1 MKTHIIQGYTLP
13 ELLIVLFIAA
23 ILTVSGV
30 VGWQR
35 WQQQQ
40 RLAETAQQIQHFLH
54 QLRAWANWHNADR
67 VLWLKPGARW
77 CLGSGEMPAGECQSG
92 QRDQLIAPYPD
103 VSVLSI
109 TQDMGFY
116 GRRNVARAGNIEFA
130 NAAGQWR
137 VIVSARARIR
147 LCKPEQQENCQ

>member
-1 MKTHIIQGYTLP
+1 MKTQHVQGYTLP
-13 ELLIVLFIAA
+13 ELLIVLVIVGVLGASAF
-23 ILTVSGV
+23 SG
-30 VGWQR
+30 WLR

-54 QLRAWANWHNADR
+54 QLRAWANWHNADQ

-77 CLGSGEMPAGECQSG
+77 CLGSGVMPADDCQPG
-92 QRDQLIAPYPD
+92 RRNQLIAPHDD
-103 VSVLSI
+103 VRLVNI

-137 VIVSARARIR
+137 VIVSSRARIR
-147 LCKPEQQENCQ
+147 LCKPEEQENCQ

>member
-1 MKTHIIQGYTLP
+1 MKTQTAQGYTLP
-13 ELLIVLFIAA
+13 ELLIVLSIAA

-30 VGWQR
+30 AGWQR

-54 QLRAWANWHNADR
+54 QLRAWANWHNDDQL
-67 VLWLKPGARW
+67 LWLKPGIPW
-77 CLGSGEMPAGECQSG
+77 CLGSGVMPEGECESG
-92 QRDQLIAPYPD
+92 QRDQLIAPHPD
-103 VSVLSI
+103 VRLLSI
-109 TQDMGFY
+109 TREMGFY

-130 NAAGQWR
+130 NDAGQWR